1 MKSLMQMVLLA
12 RGNAISAAIN
22 LIRRYRQATWRDR
35 PLPDFIIIGAQ
46 KGGTSSLFAYLAQH
60 PQLLPSLKKEVH
72 FFDGGLN
79 YTTDNYKKGEAWY
92 RIHFPK
98 KDTGA
103 HSRAF
108 EASPNYVFNPL
119 VPRRI
124 FDLVPVAKLILMLR
138 NPTERAI
145 SHYFHNK
152 EKGHELL
159 PMLEALRA
167 EEKRLADVLERQ
179 DYKSEAFRHYS
190 YKSRGLYKEQLERFL
205 EYFPRQQLLVLCSE
219 QFFREPDT
227 VLRRVLEFVEVDP
240 TFKIQNLKPRN
251 VARNR
256 SKVDP
261 EVYEYLDNYFMPHNQ
276 ALYNLIGES
285 YAW

>member
-1 MKSLMQMVLLA
+1 VS
-12 RGNAISAAIN
+12 
-22 LIRRYRQATWRDR
+22 WRDR
-35 PLPDFIIIGAQ
+35 ALPDFIIIGAQ

-79 YTTDNYKKGEAWY
+79 YTTDNYKRGEAWY
-92 RIHFPK
+92 RTNFPK

-108 EASPNYVFNPL
+108 EASPLYVFNPL

-124 FDLVPVAKLILMLR
+124 FDLVPDVKLIVLLR

-145 SHYFHNK
+145 SHYFHGK
-152 EKGHELL
+152 EKGHEPL
-159 PMLEALRA
+159 PMIEALRA
-167 EEKRLADVLERQ
+167 EEQRLANILECE
-179 DYKSEAFRHYS
+179 DYKSANFRHYS
-190 YKSRGLYKEQLERFL
+190 YKSRGVYKEQLERFL
-205 EYFPRQQLLVLCSE
+205 KHFPPQQLLVLSSE
-219 QFFREPDT
+219 KFFRDT
-227 VLRRVLEFVEVDP
+227 NTILRRVLQFVEVDP
-240 TFKIQNLKPRN
+240 AFKIQDLKPRN

-256 SKVDP
+256 SAVDP
-261 EVYEYLDNYFMPHNQ
+261 EVYEYLNDYFRPHNQ
-276 ALYNLIGES
+276 ALYELVGEN